1 MKIVFTKITYLGGL
15 WVQNYKSAFF
25 FCYKNGYKSLKNER

>member
-1 MKIVFTKITYLGGL
+1 MKIFFTKKTYLGGL

-25 FCYKNGYKSLKNER
+25 LGFKSGYKSLKNER